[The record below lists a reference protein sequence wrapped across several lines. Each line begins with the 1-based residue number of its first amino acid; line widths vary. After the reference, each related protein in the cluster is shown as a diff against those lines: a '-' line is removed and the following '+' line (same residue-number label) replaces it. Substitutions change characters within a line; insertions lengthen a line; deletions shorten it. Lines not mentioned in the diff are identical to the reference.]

1 MHLATVMTRNPFA
14 VFAVAPMGGGLYAA
28 TTRAK
33 DRGEEGRIGLP
44 GGKVDP
50 GEEPVDAL
58 IREARE
64 EGFELI
70 GINPVP
76 VMTRIVDGKP
86 IQWFTCRSAHM
97 LGEYKEKGRIAPFLA
112 TRDQILSSGYG
123 NEYLKI

>member
-1 MHLATVMTRNPFA
+1 MTTFA

-50 GEEPVDAL
+50 CESPVDAL

-70 GINPVP
+70 GVNPDP
-76 VMTRIVDGKP
+76 VLSRTVDGKP
-86 IQWFTCRSAHM
+86 VQWFACRSARM
-97 LGEYKEKGRIAPFLA
+97 LDDYKEKGRITPIFV

-123 NEYLKI
+123 NEYLNL